1 MKKDNIKRLAVL
13 LSAVFELTF
22 CTSCAKE
29 VPCEITKDH
38 FHVYESK
45 DGIKKYLRG
54 EYEYYGFYDS
64 FNRTEEY
71 VLLDDSNS
79 KILNFIINNSLINI
93 VDNIDVIRK
102 IEDNNKPCKEYEY
115 TYITTKL
122 VDYYVTTK
130 EGKVIPMQKLV
141 NITETDWT
149 NDKNQECLTGNVREK
164 SYLYYGYRVCNN
176 LGILTLEESEKMSSI
191 DELLSEG
198 YYFIKTDFYEEI
210 VKYND
215 EKQLILK

>member
-1 MKKDNIKRLAVL
+1 MLA
-13 LSAVFELTF
+13 AIFEVTF

-29 VPCEITKDH
+29 VPCRETKDH
-38 FHVYESK
+38 VHVYESE
-45 DGIKKYLRG
+45 DGIKKYFRG

-71 VLLDDSNS
+71 VLIDDNNS

-102 IEDNNKPCKEYEY
+102 IEAKNKSCKEYEY
-115 TYITTKL
+115 TYVTTKL
-122 VDYYVTTK
+122 VDYYETTK
-130 EGKVIPMQKLV
+130 DGKVIPRQTFV

-149 NDKNQECLTGNVREK
+149 DNENQEGLTGNVREK
-164 SYLYYGYRVCNN
+164 TYLYYGYRVCDN
-176 LGILTLEESEKMSSI
+176 LGILTLEESEGMSSI
-191 DELLSEG
+191 DELLNEG
-198 YYFIKTDFYEEI
+198 YYFIKTDFYEEVI
-210 VKYND
+210 KYND